1 MENFSAARV
10 NGQLLSTHLDQNII
24 LVAKVLEAGP
34 ETSMMQASD
43 GAPVQVKTAQDNTY
57 GSPFVEVVGHVHK
70 DENGRIYIEE
80 FISRDLCENFNLDNY
95 NELVELANG
104 PYAALFKGE

>member
-1 MENFSAARV
+1 V
-10 NGQLLSTHLDQNII
+10 IC
-24 LVAKVLEAGP
+24 
-34 ETSMMQASD
+34 
-43 GAPVQVKTAQDNTY
+43 
-57 GSPFVEVVGHVHK
+57 
-70 DENGRIYIEE
+70 RIYIEE